1 MLAGVMNMN
10 DDADAV
16 HGLGHR
22 KFVGGADRFWD
33 LISALQFNFLVEHG
47 LKPHHR
53 FLDIACGSLRG
64 GVRFIRY
71 LDRGGYHGVDKHIEL
86 IIYGVAAEL
95 GLEEYAEKRPR
106 FVVSNSFEFSRLEGP
121 APDYAIAQ
129 SLFTHLTETDIH
141 LCLQRLRGACQ
152 PGLKLFAT
160 FFEVKEPVDNPEA
173 SHSHGGFLFTR
184 AQMERLGER
193 TGFTAD
199 YIGDWGHPRRQRMI
213 IYTAA

>member
-1 MLAGVMNMN
+1 MTMN

-16 HGLGHR
+16 HELGHR
-22 KFVGGADRFWD
+22 RFVGGADRFWD
-33 LISALQFNFLVEHG
+33 LISALQFNYLVEQG

-71 LDRGGYHGVDKHIEL
+71 LDRGGYRGLDKHIEL

-95 GLEEYAEKRPR
+95 GVETFADRRPR
-106 FVVSNSFEFSRLEGP
+106 FVVSDSFEFWRFDGP
-121 APDYAIAQ
+121 SPDYAIAQ
-129 SLFTHLTETDIH
+129 SLFTHLTGEDIQ
-141 LCLQRLRGACQ
+141 LCLRRLRESCA

-160 FFEVKEPVDNPEA
+160 FFEARAETSNPDA

-184 AQMERLGER
+184 AQMEAFGAVN
-193 TGFTAD
+193 GFDPT
-199 YIGDWGHPRRQRMI
+199 YIGDWGHPRRQRMML
-213 IYTAA
+213 YTAA